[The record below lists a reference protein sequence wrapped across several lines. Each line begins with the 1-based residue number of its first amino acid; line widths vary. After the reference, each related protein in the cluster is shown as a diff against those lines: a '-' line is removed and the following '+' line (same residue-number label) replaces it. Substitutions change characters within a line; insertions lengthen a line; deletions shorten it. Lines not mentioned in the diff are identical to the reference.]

1 MRGSLGLPIQA
12 PSGICPVL
20 PVGAPLLAILAPV
33 LTAIL
38 ALRPLRRALLDDGLF
53 GRSLLPGLAPLL
65 APLLPPLLPRLAPLI
80 AGDLAAIGRHILRHC
95 TGRNRRRGGQQAE
108 DQNLTHPSKLLTRA
122 PQFGSATR
130 YLCKAQHERMLNFRG
145 P

>member
-1 MRGSLGLPIQA
+1 MHPPGSVRSAGRHADPGG
-12 PSGICPVL
+12 SR
-20 PVGAPLLAILAPV
+20 GAPP
-33 LTAIL
+33 
-38 ALRPLRRALLDDGLF
+38 ALRPLRALGRALLDDRLLD
-53 GRSLLPGLAPLL
+53 RSLLPGLLARLATLFAALL
-65 APLLPPLLPRLAPLI
+65 ARLAPLI